1 MPNALCDP
9 DVAGGCVVA
18 SCATDVV
25 GVVGVGVGATLAFVV
40 AVVAG
45 LASVVVGV
53 SVVVGA
59 LVVVEAVVVG
69 MSANGGTGLSSGS
82 KYREGGGGS
91 YDDEGADVVAA
102 VVVGMSANG
111 GTGLPS
117 GSK

>member
-1 MPNALCDP
+1 MA
-9 DVAGGCVVA
+9 
-18 SCATDVV
+18 CATDVV

-40 AVVAG
+40 AVVAV

-59 LVVVEAVVVG
+59 LVVGAIVVV
-69 MSANGGTGLSSGS
+69 
-82 KYREGGGGS
+82 E
-91 YDDEGADVVAA
+91 A